1 MLEGCQGPVAHKG
14 DGDGSIPEGSQ
25 TKEGAPGISGK
36 VSFKKIKLGGGG
48 RGRATKDVGEGKF
61 RMLAGMSDP
70 FRNET
75 CASAEAV
82 SLQLSV
88 HPTGLAQQ

>member
-1 MLEGCQGPVAHKG
+1 MLEGCQGPVVHKG

-36 VSFKKIKLGGGG
+36 VSVKKIKHGGGG
-48 RGRATKDVGEGKF
+48 RGRATEDVGEGKL
-61 RMLAGMSDP
+61 RMSPGVSDP
-70 FRNET
+70 FRSGICT
-75 CASAEAV
+75 SAGAV

-88 HPTGLAQQ
+88 QPTGLAEQ